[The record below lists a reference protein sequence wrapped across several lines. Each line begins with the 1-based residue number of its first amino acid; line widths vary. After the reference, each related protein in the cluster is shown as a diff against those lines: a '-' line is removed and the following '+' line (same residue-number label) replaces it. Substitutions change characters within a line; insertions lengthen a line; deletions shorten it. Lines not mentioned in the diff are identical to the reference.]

1 MFTPTLMR
9 PAGLIHE
16 RRSEGAEQTR
26 PILNPDSFWLPS
38 TPEQAGK
45 ETYGV
50 STFGPAHGHLPVSF
64 QPSSGK
70 HVISFRLANMSLRWS
85 IAQLYTNPQS
95 PYYAFPKKARQTWE
109 EAKAK

>member
-26 PILNPDSFWLPS
+26 PILNPGSFWLPS

-50 STFGPAHGHLPVSF
+50 STFGPAAIARAEGIDV
-64 QPSSGK
+64 PSVGD
-70 HVISFRLANMSLRWS
+70 VCYPWG
-85 IAQLYTNPQS
+85 
-95 PYYAFPKKARQTWE
+95 
-109 EAKAK
+109 

>member
-26 PILNPDSFWLPS
+26 PILNPGSFWLPS
-38 TPEQAGK
+38 MPEQAGK

-70 HVISFRLANMSLRWS
+70 HVISFRLCEHELALVDRPV
-85 IAQLYTNPQS
+85 IHEPAVPVLCV
-95 PYYAFPKKARQTWE
+95 PKKACQTWE